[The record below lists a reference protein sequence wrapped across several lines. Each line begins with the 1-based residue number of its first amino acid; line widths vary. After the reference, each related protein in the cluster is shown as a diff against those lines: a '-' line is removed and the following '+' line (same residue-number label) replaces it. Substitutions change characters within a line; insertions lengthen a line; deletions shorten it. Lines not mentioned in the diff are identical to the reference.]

1 MRGEHV
7 LGLVQNTGFL
17 TAKGSIIREIIYPT
31 DLNFK
36 FEHESEKFILLGV
49 VIALFAIFAVIPIM
63 ARKQESIK
71 YMVDC
76 ALNIFTFTIPPAL
89 PAALTVGTFFA
100 VLRLRKSGVF
110 CIQPMRVNLG
120 AHIKTFVFDKTGT
133 LTEESVSVY
142 GFRPSI

>member
-1 MRGEHV
+1 
-7 LGLVQNTGFL
+7 
-17 TAKGSIIREIIYPT
+17 
-31 DLNFK
+31 
-36 FEHESEKFILLGV
+36 
-49 VIALFAIFAVIPIM
+49 
-63 ARKQESIK
+63 
-71 YMVDC
+71 MVDC

-133 LTEESVSVY
+133 LTEDSVSVY
-142 GFRPSI
+142 GFRPSIQQEGRISASVPVFTEFESDANALEPAALWWELPDT